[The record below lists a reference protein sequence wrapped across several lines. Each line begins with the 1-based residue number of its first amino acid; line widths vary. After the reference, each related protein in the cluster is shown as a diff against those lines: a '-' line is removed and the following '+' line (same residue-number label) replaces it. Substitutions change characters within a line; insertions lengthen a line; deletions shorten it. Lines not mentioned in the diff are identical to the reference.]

1 MANEHINQEN
11 DWSFMSPISDVEGQ
25 LMAEYAIALSHWQI
39 ELYRGRNE
47 RQADAIQRYFNSTP
61 VRNTFARM
69 MFLANRDD
77 KLHYTKSEIARQ
89 LHITRQ
95 AASVMVDDCL
105 AEGWVEVACEQPH
118 QCYKASDILAYKV
131 LDYVKFHLE
140 TLEKN
145 PLTELYLSLRS
156 WQRAQAIKASSDFTP

>member
-1 MANEHINQEN
+1 MANEHINQHN
-11 DWSFMSPISDVEGQ
+11 DWAMAQPNSNIEQQ
-25 LMAEYAIALSHWQI
+25 LIAEYAVALSHWQI

-47 RQADAIQRYFNSTP
+47 RKGDAVQRYFNSTP

-69 MFLANRDD
+69 MFLAHRDD

-105 AEGWVEVACEQPH
+105 AEGWVEVSCEQPH
-118 QCYKASDILAYKV
+118 QCYKASDTLAYKMI
-131 LDYVKFHLE
+131 DYVEFHLQ

-156 WQRAQAIKASSDFTP
+156 WQRAKAIKASSDFTP